1 VVSDEKNELR
11 VLHRTERK
19 LLAPFPPARVD
30 VTAEAGRAS
39 RVRRRVRVRAR

>member
-1 VVSDEKNELR
+1 VVSDEKNE
-11 VLHRTERK
+11 VSVPHRAERK
-19 LLAPFPPARVD
+19 LLVLFRLVRED